1 MSQALRYAYR
11 SLLHVRA
18 RFAVC
23 LCVFTGDIRLMGSAF
38 FFRWLTRGGVKVCFR
53 FPSSY
58 RVVFTRARWVCC
70 VGSFVSEERVL
81 Y

>member
-38 FFRWLTRGGVKVCFR
+38 FFRWLTRGGGESM
-53 FPSSY
+53 FP
-58 RVVFTRARWVCC
+58 
-70 VGSFVSEERVL
+70 L
-81 Y
+81 P